1 MTAAPWNMACHSLL
15 LWLSRE
21 RWSLRGECSGKAL
34 DALLDHGL
42 AKVLFVGKHADGS
55 SDGITLTAMGWAQ
68 VARIQERHR
77 WTQSSFEVANEHKHT

>member
-1 MTAAPWNMACHSLL
+1 MSTAAWDMTCHNLL

-21 RWSLRGECSGKAL
+21 DWSLRGECSGQAL

-55 SDGITLTAMGWAQ
+55 GDGITLTEMGWAQ

-77 WTQSSFEVANEHKHT
+77 LFSVRAEMGGAPK